1 MEFLQSRLA
10 RQVARTLP
18 GVALGAVAGYAY
30 YFFIGYTSGSCPIT
44 SNPWIT
50 TVYGAAMGGLIV
62 PWKRS
67 PKGRDGSQENSE
79 RSQP

>member
-30 YFFIGYTSGSCPIT
+30 YFFIGCTSGSCPIT
-44 SNPWIT
+44 SNPWIS
-50 TVYGAAMGGLIV
+50 TVYGAAMGGLLV

-67 PKGRDGSQENSE
+67 PKGRDEVRDSSE
-79 RSQP
+79 RSGS